1 MEITAADVGK
11 KFCCWYFARISGLCQ
26 DEKKINKKIKK
37 NATPDLK
44 NDLKNDLKMTL
55 KNDLTND
62 H

>member
-1 MEITAADVGK
+1 MGAGAVGILPE
-11 KFCCWYFARISGLCQ
+11 FRRFVRM
-26 DEKKINKKIKK
+26 EKKKI